1 MAISTQTEA
10 LLDLYNQKVSLDTQ
24 QLSQINVIQNGYT
37 IQTGVGS
44 ESQVKILGPTEII
57 ENYNLPIEKL
67 DNRIV
72 EINQQ
77 IIDLEQQVLSIGQ
90 EANAVG
96 CGSTAFSFF
105 WDLLY
110 PAVTVYEDQLKYKGY
125 AFTAPNPFSST
136 NGNLTTGNLGIGTY
150 TYVNPVAIGSYFG
163 PVDTC
168 NPLFFGCDSQ
178 VCAGY
183 GASITTLNTQIV
195 GLQSSRNA
203 LIQKVNL
210 LKSGRSTYELQNYAY
225 NQSISQTNQSISNSN
240 TIINFFEDPENEE
253 WL

>member
-24 QLSQINVIQNGYT
+24 QLSQINVVQNGYT

-44 ESQVKILGPTEII
+44 TEKIKIWGPNEII
-57 ENYNLPIEKL
+57 ENYNVPIEKL

-77 IIDLEQQVLSIGQ
+77 IIALEQQVLSIGE

-96 CGSTAFSFF
+96 CGSTAFSLF
-105 WDLLY
+105 Y
-110 PAVTVYEDQLKYKGY
+110 PSITVYEDQLKYKGY
-125 AFTAPNPFSST
+125 TYTAPNPFSET

-168 NPLFFGCDSQ
+168 SLFGQIFLGCDNE

-183 GASITTLNTQIV
+183 GASITTLNNQIV

-203 LIQKVNL
+203 LMQKVNL

-225 NQSISQTNQSISNSN
+225 NQSIVQTNQSISNSN
-240 TIINFFEDPENEE
+240 IIINFLEDPQNAE